1 MNNISEEVI
10 ENIAPYIDNEELF
23 TPIYLQKVAKL
34 CEAVCMWIR
43 ACYMYHTVC
52 KRLEP
57 MMKPLNEARS
67 TRKKTMAMLAKERE
81 RMDVA
86 LHIIAHIPY

>member
-10 ENIAPYIDNEELF
+10 ENIAPYIDNEEF
-23 TPIYLQKVAKL
+23 TPRQIGRASRM
-34 CEAVCMWIR
+34 CEVICMMIR

-57 MMKPLNEARS
+57 TMKPLNEARS

-86 LHIIAHIPY
+86 LHIIAHY

>member
-1 MNNISEEVI
+1 MNNISKKVI
-10 ENIAPYIDNEELF
+10 KKIARYIDNEDF
-23 TPIYLQKVAKL
+23 TPQYMQMASRL
-34 CEAVCMWIR
+34 CEVFCMWIR
-43 ACYMYHTVC
+43 ACYTYHTVC

-57 MMKPLNEARS
+57 TMKPLNEARS

-86 LHIIAHIPY
+86 LHIIAHY